1 MRFLT
6 IQYAQ
11 YPKMQYVL
19 TLLLA
24 TGLAFAGSDTP
35 AISNFHQVDTKLFRG
50 AQPAPGEFQDLA
62 RLGIKTV
69 LDLREDSHARSE
81 RKIVEAAG
89 MRYISLPLNG
99 RVAPSDAQIA
109 QALAVIEDAANGPV
123 FVHCRRGADRTG
135 TVIAC
140 YRITHQQW
148 NNQKALDEARS
159 LGMSWT
165 EFGMR
170 NYVLHYRALT
180 PAPVVAAAPLR

>member
-1 MRFLT
+1 
-6 IQYAQ
+6 
-11 YPKMQYVL
+11 MQYVL

-35 AISNFHQVDTKLFRG
+35 AIPNFHQVDTNVFRG
-50 AQPAPGEFQDLA
+50 AQPAPREFQNLA
-62 RLGIKTV
+62 HLGIKTV
-69 LDLREDSHARSE
+69 LDLREESHARSE

-89 MRYISLPLNG
+89 MRYISLPLSG
-99 RVAPSDAQIA
+99 REAPSSAQIA
-109 QALAVIEDAANGPV
+109 QALAVLEDSSNGPV

-148 NNQKALDEARS
+148 SNEKALDEARN

-170 NYVLHYRALT
+170 NYVLHYHAVT
-180 PAPVVAAAPLR
+180 SVPAVITAPLH